1 MSFNSKLRD
10 KLENKLSE
18 EELSKL
24 PKGYQ
29 IVGNILLI
37 KLNKELLE
45 NRELIGETITQ
56 ILPYIHTVCLIKEI
70 RSAIRRPK
78 IEVIA
83 GCKRTQ
89 TLNKEH
95 GCKFLL
101 DVSDIMWSQG
111 NKNEKMRLV
120 KIVKP
125 KETIVDMF
133 AGIGYFSIILAKYCK
148 PNKIYAIDV
157 NPKAIEYLRK
167 NVWLND
173 VENKIDIL
181 QGDCRKF
188 TKILGNTA
196 DRIIMGYLFKT
207 EKFLPYAIK
216 IAKNKAFIH
225 FHRTVKE
232 EEIDKIKEKLI
243 IIGNKNRVK
252 VEILKIKRVK
262 SYAPKIWH
270 VVYDL
275 KVVKNR
281 RV

>member
-1 MSFNSKLRD
+1 MTFNAKLRSKLE
-10 KLENKLSE
+10 KELSE
-18 EELSKL
+18 KELMSL

-29 IVGNILLI
+29 IVGNVLLI
-37 KLNKELLE
+37 KLNKNLLKHKKI
-45 NRELIGETITQ
+45 IGIKIME
-56 ILPYIHTVCLIKEI
+56 ILPYIRTVCLIKEI
-70 RSAIRRPK
+70 KKTIRKPR

-83 GCKRTQ
+83 GLKNTQ

-111 NKNEKMRLV
+111 NKNEKIRLMR
-120 KIVKP
+120 IVKP

-148 PNKIYAIDV
+148 PNKIYAIDI

-167 NVWLND
+167 NAWLNN
-173 VENKIDIL
+173 VEDKIEIL

-188 TKILGNTA
+188 ANLLENTA
-196 DRIIMGYLFKT
+196 DRIIMGYLFDT
-207 EKFLPYAIK
+207 EKFLPYAFR
-216 IAKNKAFIH
+216 IAKKNAVIH

-232 EEIDKIKEKLI
+232 EEIDEFRKSLIKIGTRNGVKIKVNNITK
-243 IIGNKNRVK
+243 
-252 VEILKIKRVK
+252 VK

-270 VVYDL
+270 FVFDL
-275 KVVKNR
+275 KISKKR
-281 RV
+281 

>member
-1 MSFNSKLRD
+1 MK
-10 KLENKLSE
+10 NKLSE
-18 EELSKL
+18 KELNQL

-29 IVGNILLI
+29 IIGKILLI
-37 KLNKELLE
+37 KLNKNLLKH
-45 NRELIGETITQ
+45 RKLIGKTIIE
-56 ILPYIHTVCLIKEI
+56 ILPYLQTVCLIKEI
-70 RSAIRRPK
+70 KSRVRKPQ

-83 GCKRTQ
+83 GCKDTR
-89 TLNKEH
+89 TLNKEY

-120 KIVKP
+120 KLVRP

-148 PNKIYAIDV
+148 PNKIYSIDI

-167 NVWLND
+167 NSWIND
-173 VENKIDIL
+173 VENKIEIL

-188 TKILGNTA
+188 AKPLENTA
-196 DRIIMGYLFKT
+196 DRVIMGYLFNT
-207 EKFLPYAIK
+207 ERFLPCALK
-216 IAKNKAFIH
+216 IAKNNAVIH

-243 IIGNKNRVK
+243 KIGTRNKIKIRVIK
-252 VEILKIKRVK
+252 VKRVK

-270 VVYDL
+270 MVFDF
-275 KVVKNR
+275 KINKNR
-281 RV
+281 